1 LLQLLKN
8 KKFIL
13 FFGVIFLL
21 ITWVMFVTSQ
31 DRKKESK
38 AEYFLNSAI
47 TPLEKVFNFSSKTV
61 NGSWQTLAELGRL
74 KVENEKLQA
83 ELSLLK
89 TRQLTYAGLE
99 LENEHLR
106 NALQF
111 EKNQIDDL
119 VSAEIIAVNPSNW
132 SYTFLINK
140 GSRHGIKKG
149 LAVICPEGVVGR
161 VGEVRGS
168 SAEVILV
175 NDPRE
180 GNYIGGTVKRTNNM
194 VIVRGGGVRGEC
206 TINPAVDSYFFDL
219 KKNDIIITSDA
230 SEKFPSGVPIGK
242 VRAINRGNNKMAY
255 EAFIKPIVNL
265 SKLQFV
271 YVVQM
276 IKRPPGKATVK
287 PIHSAPAH
295 PVTPVAATAPSQ
307 ATLSIPAVTVKP
319 ISTPSTTISPGG
331 Q

>member
-1 LLQLLKN
+1 MKN

-31 DRKKESK
+31 GRKKESK
-38 AEYFLNSAI
+38 VEYFLNSAI
-47 TPLEKVFNFSSKTV
+47 TPLEKIFSFSSKTTSD
-61 NGSWQTLAELGRL
+61 SWKTLVELGRL
-74 KVENEKLQA
+74 KVENEKLRT
-83 ELSLLK
+83 ELNLLK
-89 TRQLTYAGLE
+89 ARQLSYANLE
-99 LENEHLR
+99 RENEHLR

-119 VSAEIIAVNPSNW
+119 ISAEIIAVNPSNW

-161 VGEVRGS
+161 IGEVRGG

-180 GNYIGGTVKRTNNM
+180 GNYIGGTVKRTNSM

-206 TINPAVDSYFFDL
+206 AINPAVDSYFFDL
-219 KKNDIIITSDA
+219 KKNDIITTSDA

-242 VRAINRGNNKMAY
+242 VSAINRGNNKMAY
-255 EAFIKPIVNL
+255 EAYIKPTVNL
-265 SKLQFV
+265 NKLQFV
-271 YVVQM
+271 YVVRM
-276 IKRPPGKATVK
+276 IKRPPGKIKYNLLNYPPAKPVK
-287 PIHSAPAH
+287 PTATTPPNTMTMAPVPTVTAESAL
-295 PVTPVAATAPSQ
+295 T
-307 ATLSIPAVTVKP
+307 P
-319 ISTPSTTISPGG
+319 ISTVSPGG